1 VSQFSE
7 AVAAAAAG
15 TPYTVVPNK
24 HGFDV
29 QLDTGTAQWW
39 ELFARVKMRRSF
51 RWRVRERSDGR
62 TFTIT
67 DREVNVE
74 WRAGVPSLT
83 EPSAFGSGWNWSTL
97 SWDGELR
104 FQTGRI
110 IGFSRQNIWAL
121 SDRGEIEQVVDYK
134 FNAREGRDLIRLV
147 AQQQGL
153 KERQPLAVKTAWAT
167 AVAAPTA
174 AGAAYVFHSVLPAV
188 GH

>member
-1 VSQFSE
+1 MSQFSE

-15 TPYTVVPNK
+15 TPYTIVPSK

-29 QLDTGTAQWW
+29 QLDTANAQWW

-51 RWRVRERSDGR
+51 RWRVRERSDGH

-67 DREVNVE
+67 DRQVDID
-74 WRAGVPSLT
+74 WRAGVPSLAA
-83 EPSAFGSGWNWSTL
+83 PASFGSAWNWSTL
-97 SWDGELR
+97 SWDGEFR

-121 SDRGEIEQVVDYK
+121 SDRGRVEQVVDYK

-147 AQQQGL
+147 ARQQGL
-153 KERQPLAVKTAWAT
+153 KERQPLAVKAAWAT

-174 AGAAYVFHSVLPAV
+174 AGAAYVIHSVLPTL